1 MGEKKGWR
9 DDENVVGATPSTV
22 CGGRKGNRENG
33 KKKYIKNGVDWCV
46 GVGLQGKE
54 KNKKIKEMGRWGA
67 GQVWCWERE
76 GKKMNR
82 RRAGHTQKKWKSQI
96 RKKRGVA

>member
-54 KNKKIKEMGRWGA
+54 KK
-67 GQVWCWERE
+67 
-76 GKKMNR
+76 
-82 RRAGHTQKKWKSQI
+82 
-96 RKKRGVA
+96 

>member
-1 MGEKKGWR
+1 MSSASHHRQCVEKEK
-9 DDENVVGATPSTV
+9 EMVKKV
-22 CGGRKGNRENG
+22 
-33 KKKYIKNGVDWCV
+33 KKKKWVDWCV

-82 RRAGHTQKKWKSQI
+82 KRADHTQKKWKSQI
-96 RKKRGVA
+96 RKKRWVA